1 MRITHLL
8 IVACS
13 LLPFATLASQHKL
26 PLNNPEVLQSLNKY
40 FSSGEYIQEIETK
53 ALEAKSYLDQRLK
66 KTSGDSLAIV
76 FDIDETALSNLE
88 ALQRNN
94 YSTNM
99 EAFTANY
106 LFSTLPAIGPTLG
119 LYNYAKRR
127 NVKLFFITSRPNT
140 PEVINATVRNL
151 KQAGFADWED
161 LYLMPLEDNNL
172 TTAEFKKQSRQ
183 MIQNMGYTIVLN
195 IGDQESDISGG
206 VAEVA
211 IKYPNPF
218 YSKA

>member
-172 TTAEFKKQSRQ
+172 TTAEYKKQSRQ